1 LTDTLESVLMLLCG
15 AVGMVALF
23 RRLGLPPLLGYLLL
37 GILIGP
43 NALGLVPNV
52 EETERLAEYGVV
64 FLMFSIGLEFSLPQL
79 FAMRRTVL
87 GFGGAQVLA
96 CLTGAVAIGLVAG
109 APWRV
114 GFVLGAALAMSST
127 AIVAKLLAEKLEL
140 QTPHGGQIMGVLLFQ
155 DLAVVPF
162 LILFPALAHGGG
174 ALAATVG
181 VALAKAAAVLAVI
194 LWLGRRV
201 IGAWFHL
208 VASQKSSELFVLN
221 VLLVTLG
228 LAWATS
234 VAGLSLAL
242 GAFVGGMLISET
254 EYRYQVADD
263 IKPFRDL
270 LLGLFFISIGMLL
283 DLSVLL
289 ANLAWVASALVI
301 FLAVKLGA
309 VVCISRFAFRSS
321 PAVAVRA
328 GLALAPAGEFGF
340 VLLAQAEELH
350 LAPPHALQ
358 VVLAAALL
366 SMLLAPFL
374 MAHSERI
381 VLYWFESEWMRQA
394 MELTR
399 MSVRTM
405 ATQGHVIVCGYGR
418 SGQTLVRFLEHE
430 NIEIVALDVDPQRIA
445 AATAAGDSVLFGDAA
460 RRDVLVAAG
469 IHRAAA
475 VVVSFA
481 NPDLSLRILS
491 HVHDLEPSVPV
502 VVRTHDDSD
511 LERLRDAGA
520 AEVVPEILEGSLMLA
535 SHAMLL
541 LGVPLGRVLERIR
554 QMRRERY
561 QLMRGFFPGATD
573 AAEDDPEHAAPRL
586 QSVRLN
592 PGAYANGRTIA
603 QLDLGELE
611 VDVTA
616 IRRHNI
622 RGVQPA
628 ADTVLLENDVVVL
641 LGTPERLSRA
651 EIRLL
656 QG

>member
-1 LTDTLESVLMLLCG
+1 
-15 AVGMVALF
+15 MVALF
-23 RRLGLPPLLGYLLL
+23 RRLDLPPLLGYLLL
-37 GILIGP
+37 GILVGP

-52 EETERLAEYGVV
+52 EETERLAEYGIV

-79 FAMRRTVL
+79 FAMRRTVI
-87 GFGGAQVLA
+87 GFGGAQVLLSLA
-96 CLTGAVAIGLVAG
+96 AAVALAATSGLT
-109 APWRV
+109 WRV

-127 AIVAKLLAEKLEL
+127 AIVAKMLVEKLEL
-140 QTPHGGQIMGVLLFQ
+140 QTPHGRQTMGVLLFQ

-174 ALAATVG
+174 ELAGTIG
-181 VALAKAAAVLAVI
+181 VALAKAAVVLAVI

-254 EYRYQVADD
+254 EYRYQVEDD

-283 DLSVLL
+283 DLSVVL
-289 ANLAWVASALVI
+289 ANLPWIAIALVSLI
-301 FLAVKLGA
+301 ALKLIVVFAV
-309 VVCISRFAFRSS
+309 SRYAFRSS
-321 PAVAVRA
+321 PAVAVRT

-350 LAPPHALQ
+350 LAPPHVLQ

-374 MAHSERI
+374 MSHSERI

-430 NIEIVALDVDPQRIA
+430 NIEIVALDVDPQRITA
-445 AATAAGDSVLFGDAA
+445 ASAAGDSVLFGDAT

-481 NPDLSLRILS
+481 NSELSLKILS

-502 VVRTHDDSD
+502 IVRTHDDSD

-573 AAEDDPEHAAPRL
+573 DAENDPEHALPRL
-586 QSVRLN
+586 HSVLLN
-592 PGAYANGRTIA
+592 PGAHANGRSISELRLGD
-603 QLDLGELE
+603 LD

-622 RGVQPA
+622 RGVQPS
-628 ADTVLLENDVVVL
+628 ADTRLEENDVVVL
-641 LGTPERLSRA
+641 LGTPENLARA
-651 EIRLL
+651 EGRLL